1 MKDPFIFLC
10 SEITRDNALTLISWL
25 RDEEVRRYLSESQN
39 VTQELRQL
47 IERVNLPV
55 LTHLFNQNGRFYMA
69 YNRQDRPVGYVRL
82 IKQGAADYEIVI
94 VIGDRD
100 NWNKKLGKAVIREAV
115 KTAFFEF
122 RAEKITAKIHCD
134 NKRSIRAFLS
144 CGFRPERETAQLK
157 VYTLTIEQ
165 YLKRL
170 KGETFM
176 SSEIYITKLDRD
188 RIKGIL
194 DKLYES
200 STKPDNNIK
209 KLQGELNRA
218 IVVEPQEVSG
228 DVITMNSRALLQLDE
243 QDMEVSLVY
252 PEEADLADMKLS
264 VFSPIGTAIL
274 GYKEG
279 SSIKWEVPSGT
290 SMIHIKKVIYQPE
303 AAGDYHL

>member
-1 MKDPFIFLC
+1 MI
-10 SEITRDNALTLISWL
+10 
-25 RDEEVRRYLSESQN
+25 
-39 VTQELRQL
+39 
-47 IERVNLPV
+47 
-55 LTHLFNQNGRFYMA
+55 
-69 YNRQDRPVGYVRL
+69 
-82 IKQGAADYEIVI
+82 IKGQFGP
-94 VIGDRD
+94 
-100 NWNKKLGKAVIREAV
+100 
-115 KTAFFEF
+115 
-122 RAEKITAKIHCD
+122 
-134 NKRSIRAFLS
+134 LS

-252 PEEADLADMKLS
+252 R
-264 VFSPIGTAIL
+264 G
-274 GYKEG
+274 G
-279 SSIKWEVPSGT
+279 
-290 SMIHIKKVIYQPE
+290 
-303 AAGDYHL
+303 

>member
-1 MKDPFIFLC
+1 
-10 SEITRDNALTLISWL
+10 
-25 RDEEVRRYLSESQN
+25 
-39 VTQELRQL
+39 
-47 IERVNLPV
+47 
-55 LTHLFNQNGRFYMA
+55 
-69 YNRQDRPVGYVRL
+69 
-82 IKQGAADYEIVI
+82 
-94 VIGDRD
+94 
-100 NWNKKLGKAVIREAV
+100 V

>member
-1 MKDPFIFLC
+1 
-10 SEITRDNALTLISWL
+10 
-25 RDEEVRRYLSESQN
+25 
-39 VTQELRQL
+39 
-47 IERVNLPV
+47 
-55 LTHLFNQNGRFYMA
+55 
-69 YNRQDRPVGYVRL
+69 
-82 IKQGAADYEIVI
+82 
-94 VIGDRD
+94 
-100 NWNKKLGKAVIREAV
+100 
-115 KTAFFEF
+115 
-122 RAEKITAKIHCD
+122 
-134 NKRSIRAFLS
+134 
-144 CGFRPERETAQLK
+144 
-157 VYTLTIEQ
+157 
-165 YLKRL
+165 
-170 KGETFM
+170 M